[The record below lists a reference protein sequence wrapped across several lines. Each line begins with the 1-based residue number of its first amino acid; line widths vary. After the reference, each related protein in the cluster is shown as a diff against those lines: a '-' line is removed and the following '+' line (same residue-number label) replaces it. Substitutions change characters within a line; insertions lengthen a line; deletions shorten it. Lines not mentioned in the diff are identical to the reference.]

1 MFGIPGLALHPPAMP
16 SNVNLSDINWDTVV
30 PFRDLGD
37 YMSDLGS
44 IKWTKSSVPVGAALT
59 AANKLGDGFY
69 WKQTQAYLS
78 ATGRVNRELVRISF
92 HKILVVLHTDILQV
106 MNKKNQLQFY
116 SVVLQLRSGFP
127 SPVGEL
133 SMSMGDEGVA
143 EHNPDAFEPYS
154 IHKDAK

>member
-1 MFGIPGLALHPPAMP
+1 MP

-92 HKILVVLHTDILQV
+92 HKILVVFHTDIL
-106 MNKKNQLQFY
+106 
-116 SVVLQLRSGFP
+116 
-127 SPVGEL
+127 
-133 SMSMGDEGVA
+133 
-143 EHNPDAFEPYS
+143 
-154 IHKDAK
+154 